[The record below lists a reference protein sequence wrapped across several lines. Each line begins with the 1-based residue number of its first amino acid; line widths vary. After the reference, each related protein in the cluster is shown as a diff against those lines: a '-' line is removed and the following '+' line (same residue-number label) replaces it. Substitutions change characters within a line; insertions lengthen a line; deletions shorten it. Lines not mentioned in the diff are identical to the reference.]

1 MNPAVTDYTLKRRLV
16 KMKKLCLLAFM
27 TTILCLTACGTDKKD
42 EALESSSS
50 ILQTETT
57 TDTEKDL
64 QETSNEIET
73 TGSAENE
80 QESLPKTETTF
91 ELTEQGKNFLTQM
104 CKKLNDFNSQTA
116 KDETFWRDFLFYSY
130 TGAYEGVETET
141 IPRDDFDETVV
152 KISLQEAEAYA
163 KLVFDVDLPDI
174 KPSFEDMEQGQTS
187 FYYQN
192 GYYYIGVSDYPDY
205 QYTFADYEESGDS
218 ITVRYTIDFEGE
230 SNVGTVCFGI
240 VPKDNE
246 NGFIITSKS
255 TEF

>member
-1 MNPAVTDYTLKRRLV
+1 M
-16 KMKKLCLLAFM
+16 
-27 TTILCLTACGTDKKD
+27 
-42 EALESSSS
+42 
-50 ILQTETT
+50 
-57 TDTEKDL
+57 
-64 QETSNEIET
+64 
-73 TGSAENE
+73 
-80 QESLPKTETTF
+80 
-91 ELTEQGKNFLTQM
+91 
-104 CKKLNDFNSQTA
+104 
-116 KDETFWRDFLFYSY
+116 
-130 TGAYEGVETET
+130 
-141 IPRDDFDETVV
+141 
-152 KISLQEAEAYA
+152 QEAEAYA
-163 KLVFDVDLPDI
+163 KLVFGVDLPDI

-205 QYTFADYEESGDS
+205 QYTFADYEEFGDS

>member
-1 MNPAVTDYTLKRRLV
+1 
-16 KMKKLCLLAFM
+16 MKKVYLLVVMAM
-27 TTILCLTACGTDKKD
+27 MLCLTACGTNKRQ
-42 EALESSSS
+42 EALENS
-50 ILQTETT
+50 ISVLETETT
-57 TDTEKDL
+57 TDTEKNPE
-64 QETSNEIET
+64 ETSSEMET

-130 TGAYEGVETET
+130 TGASEGVETET
-141 IPRDDFDETVV
+141 VPRDDFDETVV
-152 KISLQEAEAYA
+152 KISLEEAEAYA
-163 KLVFDVDLPDI
+163 KLVFGVDLPDI

-192 GYYYIGVSDYPDY
+192 GYYYIGVSDFPDY
-205 QYTFADYEESGDS
+205 QYAFADYEESGDF
-218 ITVRYTIDFEGE
+218 ITVRYTVDFEGE
-230 SNVGTVCFGI
+230 SNIGTVCFEI
-240 VPKDNE
+240 IPEDNE